1 MRFSISTVALSA
13 VMLAGFAAASCTSD
27 NDCPRG
33 QTCQFTSTKNS
44 QGECYSRGEG
54 PGAARSRK
62 GRKRELNLR
71 SFDHDE
77 VELAARQVVKAAME
91 IVAARSFEDAADLD

>member
-1 MRFSISTVALSA
+1 MRFSTSTVALSA

-62 GRKRELNLR
+62 GRKREISFRR
-71 SFDHDE
+71 SLDHEE
-77 VELAARQVVKAAME
+77 VELAARQVVKAAMD
-91 IVAARSFEDAADLD
+91 IVAARSFEDLD